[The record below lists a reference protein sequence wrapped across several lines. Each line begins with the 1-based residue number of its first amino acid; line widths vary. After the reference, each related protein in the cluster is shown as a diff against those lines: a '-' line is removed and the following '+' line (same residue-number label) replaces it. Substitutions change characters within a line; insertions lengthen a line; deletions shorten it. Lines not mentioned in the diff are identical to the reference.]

1 MVAWTVFVSGSIR
14 TMDPAFGTLTQM
26 LPKPAP
32 SQFGPEL
39 PVGPTGMV
47 ATTLFVAGW
56 IRSTFP
62 SCVAATQTAEPVAST
77 PFRKGPTS
85 IAFAFEVVGS
95 IRKRVVVSQ
104 SVTQTPFLS
113 TDMAL

>member
-1 MVAWTVFVSGSIR
+1 MR
-14 TMDPAFGTLTQM
+14 TIDQAFGTLTQM
-26 LPKPAP
+26 LPNPAP

-39 PVGPTGMV
+39 PVGPTVIV
-47 ATTLFVAGW
+47 ATILFVAGS
-56 IRSTFP
+56 IRYTFP
-62 SCVAATQTAEPVAST
+62 SWVAATQTAEPVAST
-77 PFRKGPTS
+77 PFRKRPTS

-113 TDMAL
+113 TEMPL